1 MFNDLDKDLKS
12 LELYTFSFLMDK
24 ISNLQKEE
32 HKLDGLPLN
41 EKIKDE
47 SVNKFNSLLNEEMK
61 YSDVIDGFFMTNNTK
76 DGIRWIASLGKNEEE
91 KNLRKEIIY
100 SFVLKNKNVL
110 TSIDTIT
117 KGLDDIKK
125 EQEESYEDMF

>member
-47 SVNKFNSLLNEEMK
+47 NVNKFNSLLNEEMK
-61 YSDVIDGFFMTNNTK
+61 CSDVIDGFFMTNNTK

>member
-47 SVNKFNSLLNEEMK
+47 NVNKFNSLLNEEMK

-91 KNLRKEIIY
+91 KNLGKEIIY

>member
-32 HKLDGLPLN
+32 HKLDDLPLN

-47 SVNKFNSLLNEEMK
+47 NVNKFNSLLNEEMK
-61 YSDVIDGFFMTNNTK
+61 CSDVIDGFFMTNNTK

>member
-47 SVNKFNSLLNEEMK
+47 NVNKFNSLLNEEMK

>member
-47 SVNKFNSLLNEEMK
+47 NVNKFNSLLNEEMK

-125 EQEESYEDMF
+125 EQKESYEDMF

>member
-47 SVNKFNSLLNEEMK
+47 NVNKFNSLLNEEMK

-117 KGLDDIKK
+117 KGLDNIKK
-125 EQEESYEDMF
+125 EQEKSYEDMF

>member
-47 SVNKFNSLLNEEMK
+47 NVNKFNSLLNEEMK

-76 DGIRWIASLGKNEEE
+76 DGIRWIASLEKNEEE

>member
-1 MFNDLDKDLKS
+1 
-12 LELYTFSFLMDK
+12 
-24 ISNLQKEE
+24 
-32 HKLDGLPLN
+32 
-41 EKIKDE
+41 
-47 SVNKFNSLLNEEMK
+47 
-61 YSDVIDGFFMTNNTK
+61 MTNNTK

>member
-47 SVNKFNSLLNEEMK
+47 NVNKFNSLLNEEMK
-61 YSDVIDGFFMTNNTK
+61 CSDVIDGFFMTNNTK

-125 EQEESYEDMF
+125 EQEESYEDMI

>member
-125 EQEESYEDMF
+125 EQEKSYEDMF

>member
-41 EKIKDE
+41 EKIKNE
-47 SVNKFNSLLNEEMK
+47 NVNKFNSLLNEEMK

>member
-32 HKLDGLPLN
+32 HKLDDLPLN

-47 SVNKFNSLLNEEMK
+47 NVNKFNSLLNEEMK

>member
-32 HKLDGLPLN
+32 HKLDDLPLN

-47 SVNKFNSLLNEEMK
+47 NVNKFNSLLNEEMK
-61 YSDVIDGFFMTNNTK
+61 CSDVIDGFFMTNNTK

-100 SFVLKNKNVL
+100 SFVLKKKNVL

>member
-32 HKLDGLPLN
+32 HKLEGLPLN

-47 SVNKFNSLLNEEMK
+47 NVNKFNSLLNEEMK

>member
-47 SVNKFNSLLNEEMK
+47 NVNKFNSLLNEEMK

-125 EQEESYEDMF
+125 EQEKSYEDMF